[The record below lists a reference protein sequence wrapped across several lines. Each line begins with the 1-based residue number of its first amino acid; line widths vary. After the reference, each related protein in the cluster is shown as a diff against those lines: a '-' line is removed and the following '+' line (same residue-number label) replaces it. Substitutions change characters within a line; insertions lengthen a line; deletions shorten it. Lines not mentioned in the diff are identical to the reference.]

1 MPHVQSIAS
10 GTTWSA
16 SAFIAWSRE
25 VRNKNHEATQTRTSN
40 SAPAKTYANREPKLT
55 VKQRRFVG
63 RKTKR
68 EKFSRSRMIRRWLF
82 RSHQC
87 RYAEGERPDKNCHT
101 SSVKVNQSQV
111 DRVCDRNQRCESE
124 HPLRG

>member
-68 EKFSRSRMIRRWLF
+68 EKFSRSGKACGHAPIVRWRADAINCRQSE
-82 RSHQC
+82 RSC
-87 RYAEGERPDKNCHT
+87 RNRGT
-101 SSVKVNQSQV
+101 S
-111 DRVCDRNQRCESE
+111 
-124 HPLRG
+124 